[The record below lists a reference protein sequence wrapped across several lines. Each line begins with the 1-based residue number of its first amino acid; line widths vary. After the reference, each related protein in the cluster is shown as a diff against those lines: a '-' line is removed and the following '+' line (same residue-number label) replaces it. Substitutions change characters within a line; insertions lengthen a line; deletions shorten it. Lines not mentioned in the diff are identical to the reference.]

1 MFGIDLL
8 GVVAS
13 VATIISGL
21 GWVLDR
27 NSKKFEKIQNSSNTV
42 MRGLTEKV
50 ESLDKTL
57 MDVRLTLPE
66 KYVTK
71 EELMMHIRGEEN
83 WHNSIDRR
91 LDDIREELSSLREWR
106 HR

>member
-1 MFGIDLL
+1 MGMEVLGI
-8 GVVAS
+8 VAS

-21 GWVLDR
+21 GWILDR
-27 NSKKFEKIQNSSNTV
+27 NSKKFASMQQASSEVLLSFGT
-42 MRGLTEKV
+42 KV
-50 ESLDKTL
+50 EKLEQTL
-57 MDVRLTLPE
+57 TDVRLTLPE

-71 EELMMHIRGEEN
+71 EELMMHIRGEET

-91 LDDIREELSSLREWR
+91 LDDIRDELSSLREWR

>member
-1 MFGIDLL
+1 MGLDIL

-13 VATIISGL
+13 IATIISGL

-27 NSKKFEKIQNSSNTV
+27 NSKKFASMQQASADMLTNFGAKVERLDQT
-42 MRGLTEKV
+42 LTE
-50 ESLDKTL
+50 
-57 MDVRLTLPE
+57 VRLTLPE

-71 EELMMHIRGEEN
+71 EELMMHIRGEET

-91 LDDIREELSSLREWR
+91 LDDIRDELSSLREWR

>member
-8 GVVAS
+8 GIVAS
-13 VATIISGL
+13 VATIVSGL

-27 NSKKFEKIQNSSNTV
+27 NSKKFEKIQNSSNVV

-50 ESLDKTL
+50 ENLDKTL

-71 EELMMHIRGEEN
+71 EELMVHIRGEET

-91 LDDIREELSSLREWR
+91 LDDIRDELSSLREWR

>member
-1 MFGIDLL
+1 MGMELL
-8 GVVAS
+8 GVFAS
-13 VATIISGL
+13 IATIVSGL

-27 NSKKFEKIQNSSNTV
+27 NSKKFASMQQTSSDMLTSFGTKIEKLDQT
-42 MRGLTEKV
+42 LT
-50 ESLDKTL
+50 
-57 MDVRLTLPE
+57 DVRLTLPE

-71 EELMMHIRGEEN
+71 EELMMHIRGEET

-91 LDDIREELSSLREWR
+91 LDDIRDELSSLREWR

>member
-1 MFGIDLL
+1 MGLDIL

-13 VATIISGL
+13 IATIISGL

-27 NSKKFEKIQNSSNTV
+27 NSKKFASMQQASAD
-42 MRGLTEKV
+42 MLTNFGAKV
-50 ESLDKTL
+50 EKLDQTL
-57 MDVRLTLPE
+57 TDVRLTLPE

-71 EELMMHIRGEEN
+71 EELMMHIRGEET

-91 LDDIREELSSLREWR
+91 LDDIRDELSSLREWR

>member
-1 MFGIDLL
+1 MGIELL
-8 GVVAS
+8 GILAS
-13 VATIISGL
+13 VATIVSGL

-27 NSKKFEKIQNSSNTV
+27 NSKKFASMQQASSDVLTNFGVKIEKLDQT
-42 MRGLTEKV
+42 LT
-50 ESLDKTL
+50 
-57 MDVRLTLPE
+57 DVRLTLPE

-91 LDDIREELSSLREWR
+91 LDDIRDELSSLREWR

>member
-1 MFGIDLL
+1 MGMELL
-8 GVVAS
+8 GVLAS
-13 VATIISGL
+13 IATIVSGL

-27 NSKKFEKIQNSSNTV
+27 NSKKFASMQQTSSDMLTSFGTKIEKLDQT
-42 MRGLTEKV
+42 LT
-50 ESLDKTL
+50 
-57 MDVRLTLPE
+57 DVRLTLPE

-71 EELMMHIRGEEN
+71 EELMMHIRGEET

-91 LDDIREELSSLREWR
+91 LDDIRDELSSLREWR

>member
-8 GVVAS
+8 GIVAS
-13 VATIISGL
+13 VATIVSGL

-27 NSKKFEKIQNSSNTV
+27 NSKKFEKIQNSSNVV

-50 ESLDKTL
+50 ENLDKTL

-71 EELMMHIRGEEN
+71 EELMMHIRGEET

-91 LDDIREELSSLREWR
+91 LDDIRDELSSLREWR

>member
-1 MFGIDLL
+1 MLGLDVL

-27 NSKKFEKIQNSSNTV
+27 NSKKFEKIQNSSNVV

-50 ESLDKTL
+50 ENLDKTL

-71 EELMMHIRGEEN
+71 EELLMHIRGEET

>member
-1 MFGIDLL
+1 MGLDLL

-21 GWVLDR
+21 GWILDR
-27 NSKKFEKIQNSSNTV
+27 NSKKFAAMQQTSSDMMTNFGAKVEKLDQT
-42 MRGLTEKV
+42 LTE
-50 ESLDKTL
+50 
-57 MDVRLTLPE
+57 VRITLPE
-66 KYVTK
+66 KFVTK
-71 EELMMHIRGEEN
+71 EELMMHIRGEET

-91 LDDIREELSSLREWR
+91 LDDIREELSSLREWK

>member
-1 MFGIDLL
+1 MGAEVLGII
-8 GVVAS
+8 AS
-13 VATIISGL
+13 IATIVSGL

-27 NSKKFEKIQNSSNTV
+27 NSKKFAEMQRASC
-42 MRGLTEKV
+42 LTLETFGAKV
-50 ESLDKTL
+50 EKLDQTL
-57 MDVRLTLPE
+57 TDVRLTLPE

-71 EELMMHIRGEEN
+71 EELMMHIRGEET

-91 LDDIREELSSLREWR
+91 LDDIRDELSSLREWR

>member
-1 MFGIDLL
+1 MGMEVLGI
-8 GVVAS
+8 VAS

-21 GWVLDR
+21 GWILDR
-27 NSKKFEKIQNSSNTV
+27 NSKKFDAMQKRGNDVIANLSS
-42 MRGLTEKV
+42 KV
-50 ESLDKTL
+50 EKLDQTL
-57 MDVRLTLPE
+57 VDVRLVLPE

-71 EELMMHIRGEEN
+71 EELMTHIRGEEN

-91 LDDIREELSSLREWR
+91 LDDIRDELSSLREWR

>member
-1 MFGIDLL
+1 MLGLDVL

-27 NSKKFEKIQNSSNTV
+27 NSKKFAEMQRASCVTLETF
-42 MRGLTEKV
+42 GAKV
-50 ESLDKTL
+50 ERLDQTL
-57 MDVRLTLPE
+57 TDVRLTLPE

-71 EELMMHIRGEEN
+71 EELLMHIRGEET

>member
-1 MFGIDLL
+1 MGMDLL

-13 VATIISGL
+13 IVTIVSGL

-27 NSKKFEKIQNSSNTV
+27 NSKKFAAMQQSSND
-42 MRGLTEKV
+42 MMFSFGAKV
-50 ESLDKTL
+50 EKLEQTL
-57 MDVRLTLPE
+57 TDVRLTLPE

-71 EELMMHIRGEEN
+71 EELMVHIRGEET
-83 WHNSIDRR
+83 WHANIDRR
-91 LDDIREELSSLREWR
+91 LDDIRDELSSLREWR

>member
-1 MFGIDLL
+1 MGAEVLGI
-8 GVVAS
+8 VAS

-27 NSKKFEKIQNSSNTV
+27 NSKKFAEMQRASCQTLETF
-42 MRGLTEKV
+42 GAKV
-50 ESLDKTL
+50 EKLDQTL
-57 MDVRLTLPE
+57 TDVRLTLPE

-71 EELMMHIRGEEN
+71 EELLMHIRGEET
-83 WHNSIDRR
+83 WHNTIDRR
-91 LDDIREELSSLREWR
+91 LDDIRDELSSLREWR

>member
-1 MFGIDLL
+1 MFGVELL

-21 GWVLDR
+21 GWILDR
-27 NSKKFEKIQNSSNTV
+27 NSKKFEAMQKASRQTLEV
-42 MRGLTEKV
+42 FGAKV
-50 ESLDKTL
+50 EKLDQTL
-57 MDVRLTLPE
+57 TDVRLSLPE

-71 EELMMHIRGEEN
+71 EELMVHIRGEET

>member
-1 MFGIDLL
+1 MGLDILGI
-8 GVVAS
+8 VAS
-13 VATIISGL
+13 FATIISGL

-27 NSKKFEKIQNSSNTV
+27 NSKKFEKIQNTGNAV

-50 ESLDKTL
+50 ENLDKTL

-71 EELMMHIRGEEN
+71 EELMMHIRGEETL
-83 WHNSIDRR
+83 HNSIDRR
-91 LDDIREELSSLREWR
+91 LDDIRDELSSLREWR

>member
-1 MFGIDLL
+1 MGAEVLGI
-8 GVVAS
+8 VAS

-27 NSKKFEKIQNSSNTV
+27 NSKKFAEMQRASCQTLEV
-42 MRGLTEKV
+42 FGAKV
-50 ESLDKTL
+50 EKLDQTL
-57 MDVRLTLPE
+57 TDVRLTLPE

-71 EELMMHIRGEEN
+71 EELLMHIRGEET

-91 LDDIREELSSLREWR
+91 LDDIREELSSLREWK

>member
-1 MFGIDLL
+1 MGMEVLGII
-8 GVVAS
+8 AS

-21 GWVLDR
+21 GWILDR
-27 NSKKFEKIQNSSNTV
+27 NSKKFASMQQASSD
-42 MRGLTEKV
+42 MLTNFGAKV
-50 ESLDKTL
+50 EKLDQTL
-57 MDVRLTLPE
+57 TDVRLTLPE

-71 EELMMHIRGEEN
+71 EELMMHIRGEET

-91 LDDIREELSSLREWR
+91 LDDIRDELSSLREWR

>member
-1 MFGIDLL
+1 MGLDIL
-8 GVVAS
+8 GVLAS
-13 VATIISGL
+13 IATIISGL

-27 NSKKFEKIQNSSNTV
+27 NSKKFASMQQASSDMLTNFGAKVERLDQT
-42 MRGLTEKV
+42 LTE
-50 ESLDKTL
+50 
-57 MDVRLTLPE
+57 VRLTLPE

-71 EELMMHIRGEEN
+71 EELLMHIRGEET

-91 LDDIREELSSLREWR
+91 LDDIRDELSSLREWR

>member
-1 MFGIDLL
+1 MGAEVLGI
-8 GVVAS
+8 VAS
-13 VATIISGL
+13 IATIISGL
-21 GWVLDR
+21 GWILDR
-27 NSKKFEKIQNSSNTV
+27 NSKKFERIQNSGNAV
-42 MRGLTEKV
+42 IQGLTEKV

-57 MDVRLTLPE
+57 VDVRLTLPE

-71 EELMMHIRGEEN
+71 EELMMHIRGEET

>member
-1 MFGIDLL
+1 MVGLDIL

-13 VATIISGL
+13 IATIISGL

-27 NSKKFEKIQNSSNTV
+27 NSKKFASMQQASSDMLSNF
-42 MRGLTEKV
+42 GAKV
-50 ESLDKTL
+50 ERLDQTL
-57 MDVRLTLPE
+57 TDVRLTLPE

-71 EELMMHIRGEEN
+71 EELMMHIRGEET
-83 WHNSIDRR
+83 WHSSIDRR

>member
-1 MFGIDLL
+1 MGLDIL

-13 VATIISGL
+13 IATIISGL

-27 NSKKFEKIQNSSNTV
+27 NSKKFASMQQASSDMLTNFGAKVERLDQT
-42 MRGLTEKV
+42 LTE
-50 ESLDKTL
+50 
-57 MDVRLTLPE
+57 VRLTLPE

-71 EELMMHIRGEEN
+71 EELLMHIRGEET
-83 WHNSIDRR
+83 WHNSIDKR
-91 LDDIREELSSLREWR
+91 LDDIRDELSSLREWR

>member
-1 MFGIDLL
+1 MGMEVLGI
-8 GVVAS
+8 VAS

-21 GWVLDR
+21 GWILDR
-27 NSKKFEKIQNSSNTV
+27 NSKKFASMQQASSEVLLNFGT
-42 MRGLTEKV
+42 KV
-50 ESLDKTL
+50 ERLEQTL
-57 MDVRLTLPE
+57 TDVRLTLPE

-71 EELMMHIRGEEN
+71 EELMMHIRGEET

-91 LDDIREELSSLREWR
+91 LDDIRDELSSLREWR

>member
-27 NSKKFEKIQNSSNTV
+27 NSKKFEKIQNSSNVV

-71 EELMMHIRGEEN
+71 EELMVHIRGEET

-91 LDDIREELSSLREWR
+91 LDDIRDELSSLREWR